1 MFTYFFKKEDFT
13 SEKKVILQ
21 NEHFIIETFRY
32 ASGIEAVNMINSK
45 GHVTI
50 LPYYGQMI
58 WDVVFNGKSLTMD
71 HMFKQPKKGKE
82 VVDTYGCFAF
92 HSGLLANG
100 CPSAEDTH
108 ALHGE
113 FPCADMDASY
123 LTFTD
128 DAVTLHSMYE
138 YVKGFGNHYEA
149 HPHVTLEKACTQLEI
164 SLEVKNLS
172 NYQPMPLQYMCHMN
186 YAYVE
191 GAKMTQNIPDE
202 AFRLRTSIPDHV
214 KPTAEWTQYMKELD
228 ESGEM
233 IRELT
238 RPDMYDPEICF
249 FGEQLHDYV
258 DQANFEMETADETF
272 FIQFDPTEFPY
283 STRWLLHNA
292 DQKVAAFSLPGTC
305 LPEGHVAAKEAGS
318 LILLKPHEKRSF
330 TVVTGI
336 KS

>member
-13 SEKKVILQ
+13 AEKKVLLQ
-21 NEHFIIETFRY
+21 NEHFTIETFRY

-45 GHVTI
+45 GYVTI
-50 LPYYGQMI
+50 LPYYGQII
-58 WDVVFNGKSLTMD
+58 WDVVFNDQSLTMD
-71 HMFKQPKKGKE
+71 HMFKEPKKGNE
-82 VVDTYGCFAF
+82 IVDTYGCFAF
-92 HSGLLANG
+92 HSGLLSNG
-100 CPSAEDTH
+100 CPSQADTH

-113 FPCADMDASY
+113 FPCADMDTSY
-123 LTFTD
+123 ITFTD
-128 DAVTLHSMYE
+128 DAMTIHSTYE

-149 HPHVTLEKACTQLEI
+149 HPYVTLGKEQTQLEI

-172 NYQPMPLQYMCHMN
+172 NYQQMPLQYMCHMN

-191 GAKMTQNIPDE
+191 GAKMTQNISKD

-214 KPTAEWTQYMKELD
+214 KPTEEWTNYMQEL
-228 ESGEM
+228 EASGEM
-233 IRELT
+233 IAELT
-238 RPDMYDPEICF
+238 RPTMYDPEICF
-249 FGEQLHDYV
+249 FGEQLNEYV
-258 DQANFEMETADETF
+258 ERATFEMETDADTF
-272 FIQFDPTEFPY
+272 FIQFDTAEFPY

-292 DQKVAAFSLPGTC
+292 DQKVAAFSLPSTC

-318 LILLKPHEKRSF
+318 LILLEPHETRSF